1 MKSYLVKIA
10 LAAVFLIVC
19 LTGGSLLSE
28 NNKTKSEENKLKEYK
43 ATLELVKDMN
53 QNSDFGGLEL
63 LKFSDKTVENQ
74 QTQEATDILPDFAEE
89 EKDGVE
95 GIYFNYP
102 KDSDDYRLAKISI
115 TVIPYHVYGI
125 TVGQKLKDATWI
137 LEEKGFTEQ
146 EKLSDN
152 DVDFI
157 LYRQHHASISI
168 KVDKDTGIIRTI
180 IVSVYDKLDD
190 TVY

>member
-28 NNKTKSEENKLKEYK
+28 INKTKSEENKLKEYK

-74 QTQEATDILPDFAEE
+74 QTQEASDILPDFAEE
-89 EKDGVE
+89 AKDGVE

-102 KDSDDYRLAKISI
+102 KDSNDYRLAKISI

-125 TVGQKLKDATWI
+125 TVGQKLKDVTWI

>member
-10 LAAVFLIVC
+10 LAAVFLILC

-28 NNKTKSEENKLKEYK
+28 NNKTKSKENELKEYN
-43 ATLELVKDMN
+43 ATLELVKDIN
-53 QNSDFGGLEL
+53 RNSDFGGLEL
-63 LKFSDKTVENQ
+63 LNFSDKTVENQ
-74 QTQEATDILPDFAEE
+74 QAQEASDILPDFAEE
-89 EKDGVE
+89 AKDGVE
-95 GIYFNYP
+95 GIYFHYP
-102 KDSDDYRLAKISI
+102 QDSNDYRLAKISI
-115 TVIPYHVYGI
+115 TVLPYHVYGI
-125 TVGQKLKDATWI
+125 TVGQKLTDGTSI

-168 KVDKDTGIIRTI
+168 KVDKDTRIIRTI